1 MYLNRGGK
9 MRSKSDYVSLN
20 FTDSLALLFI
30 GLKLSDVITW
40 SWIWVLAPIWI
51 SLAVP
56 VIIGV
61 STGIV
66 IAFRGRKTE
75 P

>member
-30 GLKLSDVITW
+30 GLKLADVITW